1 MASRHCY
8 VCYMQVKDRSL
19 LSLSWPLFLT
29 FGIATFQPMMDSWFL
44 SRTSETA
51 AAGVGALGPLLGAL
65 FMAITAFSQAGAS
78 IASQFLGA
86 ERPRQAG
93 TTQTMVLIGSILL
106 GIAFMLIIIPLEGN
120 IVRWMGLSGEAAGYA
135 QEFLHVVAFGFAFRS
150 LQTTLT
156 ALIATNGLTT
166 WNLLGNIITIISN
179 AAMNVVFLNGYFGL
193 PCMGVKGVA
202 LATMLSWAISS
213 GILFCILRYKVHHKI
228 RRTDFKRSRI
238 ILPDWIRIGFPAAV
252 EPVSFQMFQVVLT
265 AIIVHLGIVSMTA
278 RIFSANFAMLAV
290 ILSVGLS
297 SGNQILVAHL
307 VGAHDYQK
315 ANRRLHQSL
324 IAGCSSGLIVAII
337 VALFGTEL
345 LSLYTNDPE
354 VQRLGKIC
362 LWCDVLLQP
371 FKAANMTITSALRA
385 SGDSKFPA
393 IVGTAMM
400 WTCGLGTALFLGFTL
415 ELGLAG
421 IWLGMAADECYRSIV
436 NYIRWR
442 GGKWKNFGV
451 V

>member
-1 MASRHCY
+1 
-8 VCYMQVKDRSL
+8 MQVKDRSL

-29 FGIATFQPMMDSWFL
+29 YGIGTCQPMMDSWFL
-44 SRTSETA
+44 SRTSEAA

-65 FMAITAFSQAGAS
+65 FMAIQSFSQAGAS

-93 TTQTMVLIGSILL
+93 TTQTMVILGSILL
-106 GIAFMLIIIPLEGN
+106 GIAIMLIIIPLEGN
-120 IVRWMGLSGEAAGYA
+120 IVGWMGLSGEAAEYA
-135 QEFLHVVAFGFAFRS
+135 RNFLHVVAFGFAFRS

-156 ALIATNGLTT
+156 SLIATHGLTT
-166 WNLLGNIITIISN
+166 WNLLGNVITIIAN

-193 PCMGVKGVA
+193 PHMGVKGVA
-202 LATMLSWAISS
+202 FATMLSWAISS
-213 GILFCILRYKVHHKI
+213 AILFTILRYKVQHKI
-228 RRTDFKRSRI
+228 RSTDFKRSRV

-265 AIIVHLGIVSMTA
+265 AIIVHLGIMAMTA

-307 VGAHDYQK
+307 VGAHDYEK

-324 IAGCSSGLIVAII
+324 AAGCTSGFIIAVIVAF
-337 VALFGTEL
+337 FGTNL
-345 LSLYTNDPE
+345 LSFYTSDPE
-354 VQRLGKIC
+354 IQHLGRLC
-362 LWCDVLLQP
+362 LWCDVLVQP
-371 FKAANMTITSALRA
+371 FKAANMTLTAALRA

-393 IVGTAMM
+393 IVGSTMM
-400 WTCGLGTALFLGFTL
+400 WTLGLGTALFLGFVVG
-415 ELGLAG
+415 LGLPG
-421 IWLGMAADECYRSIV
+421 IWLGMAADEFYRSIA
-436 NYIRWR
+436 NYLRWR
-442 GGKWKNFGV
+442 GGKWKGLGV

>member
-1 MASRHCY
+1 
-8 VCYMQVKDRSL
+8 MQVKDRSL

-29 FGIATFQPMMDSWFL
+29 FGIATCQPMMDSWFL
-44 SRTSETA
+44 ARTSEAA

-93 TTQTMVLIGSILL
+93 TTQTMVLLGSILL
-106 GIAFMLIIIPLEGN
+106 GIAFTLVVIPIESN
-120 IVRWMGLSGEAAGYA
+120 IVSWMGLTGEAADHA
-135 QEFLHVVAFGFAFRS
+135 CDFLHIVAFGFAFRS

-156 ALIATNGLTT
+156 ALIATHGLTG
-166 WNLLGNIITIISN
+166 WNLIGNVITIISN
-179 AAMNVVFLNGYFGL
+179 AIMNIIFLNGYLGF
-193 PCMGVKGVA
+193 PQMGVKGVA
-202 LATMLSWAISS
+202 LATMLSWVISS
-213 GILFCILRYKVHHKI
+213 AILFAIQRYKVQHKI
-228 RRTDFKRSRI
+228 RSTDFKRSRI
-238 ILPDWIRIGFPAAV
+238 ILPDWIRIGVPAAV

-265 AIIVHLGIVSMTA
+265 AIIVHLGITAMTA

-307 VGAHDYQK
+307 VGAHDYIK
-315 ANRRLHQSL
+315 ADRRLHQSL

-337 VALFGTEL
+337 VAIFGTQL
-345 LSLYTNDPE
+345 LSFYTNDPE
-354 VQRLGKIC
+354 VMRLGKIC
-362 LWCDVLLQP
+362 LWCDVALQP
-371 FKAANMTITSALRA
+371 FKAANMTITAALRA

-400 WTCGLGTALFLGFTL
+400 WTCGLGTALLLGFVL
-415 ELGLAG
+415 DLGLAG

-442 GGKWKNFGV
+442 GGKWKNYGV

>member
-1 MASRHCY
+1 
-8 VCYMQVKDRSL
+8 MQVKDRSL

-29 FGIATFQPMMDSWFL
+29 FGIATCQPMMDSWFL

-51 AAGVGALGPLLGAL
+51 AAGVGALGPILGAI

-78 IASQFLGA
+78 IASQFIGA

-93 TTQTMVLIGSILL
+93 TTQTMVLLGSLLL
-106 GIAFMLIIIPLEGN
+106 GIAIMLITIPLAQN
-120 IVRWMGLSGEAAGYA
+120 IVGWMGLTGEAAKHGYD
-135 QEFLHVVAFGFAFRS
+135 FLFIVSFGFAFRS

-156 ALIATNGLTT
+156 SLIATHGLTG
-166 WNLLGNIITIISN
+166 WNLIGNIITIVAN
-179 AAMNVVFLNGYFGL
+179 AIMNVIFLNGYFGL

-202 LATMLSWAISS
+202 LATLLSWGISS
-213 GILFCILRYKVHHKI
+213 LVLYIILRYKIQHKI
-228 RRTDFKRSRI
+228 RKTDFKRSRI

-265 AIIVHLGIVSMTA
+265 AIIVHLGVMAMTA

-307 VGAHDYQK
+307 VGAHDFDK

-324 IAGCSSGLIVAII
+324 AAGCTSSLIVAII
-337 VALFGTEL
+337 VAFFGTEL
-345 LSLYTNDPE
+345 MSFYTVDPE
-354 VQRLGKIC
+354 IQRLGKIC
-362 LWCDVLLQP
+362 LWCDVALQP
-371 FKAANMTITSALRA
+371 FKAANMTITAALRA

-393 IVGTAMM
+393 IVGSTMM
-400 WTCGLGTALFLGFTL
+400 WTLGLGTALLLGFGL
-415 ELGLAG
+415 HLGLAG
-421 IWLGMAADECYRSIV
+421 IWLGMAADEFYRSIV

-442 GGKWKNFGV
+442 TGKWQKLGV

>member
-1 MASRHCY
+1 
-8 VCYMQVKDRSL
+8 MQVKDRSL

-29 FGIATFQPMMDSWFL
+29 FGIATCQPMMDSWFL
-44 SRTSETA
+44 ARTSEAA

-93 TTQTMVLIGSILL
+93 TTQTMVLLGSILL
-106 GIAFMLIIIPLEGN
+106 GIAFTLIVIPIESN
-120 IVRWMGLSGEAAGYA
+120 IVSWMGLTGEAAEHA
-135 QEFLHVVAFGFAFRS
+135 CDFLHIVAFGFAFRS

-156 ALIATNGLTT
+156 ALIATHGLTG
-166 WNLLGNIITIISN
+166 WNLIGNIITIVSN
-179 AAMNVVFLNGYFGL
+179 AIMNIIFLNGYLGF
-193 PCMGVKGVA
+193 PQMGVKGVA
-202 LATMLSWAISS
+202 LATMLSWLISS
-213 GILFCILRYKVHHKI
+213 AILFAIQRYKVHHKI
-228 RRTDFKRSRI
+228 RGTDFKRSRI
-238 ILPDWIRIGFPAAV
+238 ILPDWIRIGVPAAV

-265 AIIVHLGIVSMTA
+265 AIIVHLGITAMTA

-307 VGAHDYQK
+307 VGAHDYGK
-315 ANRRLHQSL
+315 ADRRLHQSL
-324 IAGCSSGLIVAII
+324 IAGCSSGLIVAVI
-337 VALFGTEL
+337 VAIFGTQL
-345 LSLYTNDPE
+345 LSFYTNDPE
-354 VQRLGKIC
+354 VLRLGKIC
-362 LWCDVLLQP
+362 LWCDVALQP
-371 FKAANMTITSALRA
+371 FKAANMTITAALRA
-385 SGDSKFPA
+385 AGDSKFPA
-393 IVGTAMM
+393 IIGTAMM
-400 WTCGLGTALFLGFTL
+400 WTCGLGTALLLGFTF

-421 IWLGMAADECYRSIV
+421 IWLGMAADEFYRSIV

-442 GGKWKNFGV
+442 TGKWQTSGV

>member
-1 MASRHCY
+1 MQKK
-8 VCYMQVKDRSL
+8 VKVQVKDRSL

-29 FGIATFQPMMDSWFL
+29 FGIATCQPMMDSWFL
-44 SRTSETA
+44 ARTSEAA

-93 TTQTMVLIGSILL
+93 TTQTMVLLGSILL
-106 GIAFMLIIIPLEGN
+106 GVAFTLIVIPIENN
-120 IVRWMGLSGEAAGYA
+120 IVSWMGLTGEAANFA
-135 QEFLHVVAFGFAFRS
+135 CDFLHIVAFGFAFRS

-156 ALIATNGLTT
+156 SLIATHGLTG
-166 WNLLGNIITIISN
+166 WNLVGNVITIVSN
-179 AAMNVVFLNGYFGL
+179 AIMNVIFLNGYLGF
-193 PCMGVKGVA
+193 PQMGVKGVA
-202 LATMLSWAISS
+202 LATMLSWVISS
-213 GILFCILRYKVHHKI
+213 AILYVILRYKVQHKI
-228 RRTDFKRSRI
+228 RGTDFKRSRV

-265 AIIVHLGIVSMTA
+265 AIIVHLGITSMTA

-307 VGAHDYQK
+307 VGAHDFDK

-345 LSLYTNDPE
+345 LSFYTNDPE
-354 VQRLGKIC
+354 VLRLGKIC
-362 LWCDVLLQP
+362 LWCDVALQP
-371 FKAANMTITSALRA
+371 FKAANMTITAALRA

-393 IVGTAMM
+393 IVGSTMM
-400 WTCGLGTALFLGFTL
+400 WTCGLGTALVLGFVL
-415 ELGLAG
+415 NLGLAG
-421 IWLGMAADECYRSIV
+421 IWLGMAADEFYRSIV

-442 GGKWKNFGV
+442 GGKWKSYGV

>member
-1 MASRHCY
+1 
-8 VCYMQVKDRSL
+8 MQVKDRSL

-29 FGIATFQPMMDSWFL
+29 FGIATCQPMMDSWFL
-44 SRTSETA
+44 ARTSEAA

-93 TTQTMVLIGSILL
+93 TTQTMVLLGSILL
-106 GIAFMLIIIPLEGN
+106 GIAFTLIVIPIESN
-120 IVRWMGLSGEAAGYA
+120 IVSWMGLTGEAADHA
-135 QEFLHVVAFGFAFRS
+135 CDFLHIVAFGFAFRS

-156 ALIATNGLTT
+156 ALIATHGLTG
-166 WNLLGNIITIISN
+166 WNLIGNVITIISN
-179 AAMNVVFLNGYFGL
+179 AIMNIIFLNGYLGF
-193 PCMGVKGVA
+193 PQMGVKGVA
-202 LATMLSWAISS
+202 LATMLSWVISS
-213 GILFCILRYKVHHKI
+213 AILFAIQRYKVQHKI
-228 RRTDFKRSRI
+228 RSTDFKRSRI
-238 ILPDWIRIGFPAAV
+238 ILPDWIRIGVPAAV

-265 AIIVHLGIVSMTA
+265 AIIVHLGITAMTA

-307 VGAHDYQK
+307 VGAHDYIK
-315 ANRRLHQSL
+315 ADRRLHQSL

-337 VALFGTEL
+337 VAIFGTQL
-345 LSLYTNDPE
+345 LSFYTNDPE
-354 VQRLGKIC
+354 VMRLGKIC
-362 LWCDVLLQP
+362 LWCDVALQP
-371 FKAANMTITSALRA
+371 FKAANMTITAALRA

-400 WTCGLGTALFLGFTL
+400 WTCGLGTALLLGFVL
-415 ELGLAG
+415 DLGLAG

-442 GGKWKNFGV
+442 GGKWKNYGV